1 MPVRERSFF
10 LGEIV
15 LCVLTILAAIL
26 LAATSGTDAHRV
38 LSRGNTQSDADDRVA
53 ATSQS
58 LVSIARAPNR

>member
-1 MPVRERSFF
+1 MPARERSFF

-15 LCVLTILAAIL
+15 LCILTILAAIM

-38 LSRGNTQSDADDRVA
+38 LSRGNTLSDADERAAAADR
-53 ATSQS
+53 S